1 MKESPNENGNSEVSA
16 VRQPSVR
23 SLQLLRFLTFEAL
36 EIRHT
41 YCIYQRLKPKK
52 VAIKTH
58 QIRVQELYFPLG
70 TLL

>member
-1 MKESPNENGNSEVSA
+1 MRTEIQKLARSD
-16 VRQPSVR
+16 
-23 SLQLLRFLTFEAL
+23 SLQYALFSFFDFLTFEAL

-70 TLL
+70 TL

>member
-1 MKESPNENGNSEVSA
+1 MRTENSEGSA

-23 SLQLLRFLTFEAL
+23 SLQLFRFLTFEAL

-41 YCIYQRLKPKK
+41 YCIYQRPKPKK